1 MVGSKEYFIGQ
12 DAEDKRGLPNL
23 INPIKRVMVKDWDY
37 VEKIWDHIFERE
49 LRINPAEWNLLI
61 THPVKDLK
69 ENIGKISQI

>member
-12 DAEDKRGLPNL
+12 DAEDKRGVLNL

-49 LRINPAEWNLLI
+49 LRINPAECTCKRFKREYW
-61 THPVKDLK
+61 K
-69 ENIGKISQI
+69 NISNHVRNF